1 MRLSTNH
8 NYRICWNYF
17 TVSIESTLGFVT
29 KHIFTVVGILITK
42 QVQNPKWIILPFF
55 AVNLVLSWTHKLF
68 WTKKCVY
75 YRRNTL
81 VTIRSDQHNPQTVC
95 SPKSWFLVN
104 FTVFCGKSYARRK
117 HSGTFPRKNMFFV
130 LKLFCLLGD
139 IIHTDVQT
147 VYGAKSWNM

>member
-8 NYRICWNYF
+8 NYRIFWNYF

-104 FTVFCGKSYARRK
+104 LPFFAVKAMLVESIQV
-117 HSGTFPRKNMFFV
+117 HSQEKNMFFV

-139 IIHTDVQT
+139 IIHTNIQT